1 MQITLKTSG
10 YNDRRYS
17 RPWIAKV
24 DFSDPRGTFEFGQW
38 IGANGEAGELIVD
51 ATPGDIVAEG
61 QKDFR
66 KPSNSSPNYRVVK
79 EDGTLGDSLS
89 KVDAYRAWK
98 KKNETEI
105 KDAGEICTGPQ
116 AAVILDAAKH
126 LPTIT
131 PIDLSNIDTETLF
144 AELRKRGAI
153 A

>member
-24 DFSDPRGTFEFGQW
+24 DFSDPKGLFEFGQW
-38 IGANGEAGELIVD
+38 IGANGEAGELVVD
-51 ATPGDIVAEG
+51 ATPGDIVADG

-66 KPSNSSPNYRVVK
+66 RPSNSSPNYRVVG
-79 EDGTLGDSLS
+79 EDGSLGESLS

-98 KKNETEI
+98 NKNTKTEVTI
-105 KDAGEICTGPQ
+105 E
-116 AAVILDAAKH
+116 VDAAED
-126 LPTIT
+126 LPLIV
-131 PIDLSNIDTETLF
+131 PADLSGIATELLL